1 MPATES
7 VRERILT
14 HVVATL
20 AGITREAGYRHT
32 IIRVVRESDTP
43 GNTEGQFPLAIVLDP
58 AEDYVPLTADLW
70 QARMTYTI
78 ELWLQ
83 SGGKS
88 HSTTLSQ
95 IIGDVILAMCGTR
108 TAYQRGGI
116 AAETKPIN
124 SVSYPSADVQAI
136 SVAHITF
143 ETLYRFRRTDPTV
156 EL

>member
-1 MPATES
+1 MPATEP
-7 VRERILT
+7 VRERILD
-14 HVVATL
+14 HVADTL
-20 AGITREAGYRHT
+20 RGITRENGYRHS

-58 AEDYVPLTADLW
+58 TEDYLPLTADLW

-78 ELWLQ
+78 ELWMQ

-95 IIGDVILAMCGTR
+95 IIADVILAMTGTQA
-108 TAYQRGGI
+108 AYRRGGI

-136 SVAHITF
+136 SVAHISF
-143 ETLYRFRRTDPTV
+143 ETLYRFRRTDPTA